1 MYEFDVFLTTHNHIE
16 QTIPCIDALYKNTA
30 DFKFRLT
37 VLDDSTDRLTPV
49 YLEDKA
55 KEKGNIQYL
64 NPGRP
69 FVAPEEMYNLALSKT
84 DCAYVVVMTNSARV
98 ERGWIGSA
106 LQIMSKGETVGAVG
120 FKTLKWPS
128 GIIENAG
135 VLLFDNEVRN
145 IGLDEAA
152 HLYSFVYKVDA
163 VGASACLFRRE
174 AIKEGFDFSYY
185 LPFGGY
191 EDIDYCLRMKER
203 GWEVMY
209 CGYGAV
215 YHDGAATRGRD
226 PAFWDK
232 FNENKRRFVLRWK
245 HLLDRDSSVIK
256 GMQ

>member
-1 MYEFDVFLTTHNHIE
+1 MYELDVFLVTHNHLE
-16 QTIPCIDALYKNTA
+16 LTIKCVDALYKNTA
-30 DFKFRLT
+30 EFPFRLN
-37 VLDDSTDRLTPV
+37 VLDDSTDLTPQ
-49 YLEDKA
+49 YFERLS
-55 KEKGNIQYL
+55 KEKDNIQYL

-69 FVAPEEMYNLALSKT
+69 FKNIDDIYNYGLPRT
-84 DCAYVVVMTNSARV
+84 DCPYVVVLNNSCMV

-106 LQIMSKGETVGAVG
+106 LQIMKRDDKVGAVG
-120 FKTLKWPS
+120 FKTLHWPS
-128 GIIENAG
+128 GTIENAG

-185 LPFGGY
+185 MPFGGY
-191 EDIDYCLRMKER
+191 EDIDYCLSLKQK
-203 GWEVMY
+203 GWEIMY

-232 FNENKRRFVLRWK
+232 FNENKKRFAIRWR